1 MAQPEKS
8 EPSLSENESAEE
20 QNTDVEI
27 VNSNNESL
35 SFGSPSTSVENESNV
50 EEGEAEELEEDVK
63 NEGIDVDGG
72 ISSPVQVAS
81 IASSVE
87 LEDEY
92 DDELVMELGDE
103 VVIDSKQ
110 HARTIGTIYYRD
122 FDIIRVKPYGSTNT
136 VIDFELEQDDDGED
150 FKESE
155 GVTFSAIK
163 QKRTQA
169 AFVEQQDFRV
179 KQTIHTYSADGTF
192 HESYVI
198 TDVNAKADTMT
209 IQPESGMLAG
219 MIEGDSILVECRYI
233 GIPRDIGFAVI
244 FVTGYKEKEDTDAN
258 ITDAEAL
265 ANAEASAEA
274 LAEEINEDLEDPS
287 GESDE
292 VEFIGFVD
300 IVESEVYT
308 EAQAYEQYIPDNLQK
323 IDAFNDFISGLDPV
337 VQKDPKAIRA
347 VRILVETLYR
357 LKQETILHGRDGSI
371 QGPKPASASSLMDL
385 IRQVSIPL
393 GRPVLDIIK
402 KEYSIDEDHPEEADH
417 VTFLDFEQEMIQMQ
431 QNSDQL
437 ASALM
442 VGTKKGSVVEVWN
455 QIQTFFTKYGAPWTS
470 VEKQEPIWNAR
481 ADSDVFRYE
490 PPSLEEPSLPGY
502 LPSHKEDAP
511 PTFDLVPF
519 GIERALTTTYRKGK
533 EYKKLVLLP
542 EEDASLRSYLLFP
555 ISTANE
561 LGSTRSRSLA
571 VDSGRSQLPPQTM
584 KMILENVGEPTEV
597 GESDKLLL
605 LKEGTLSNIPV
616 ADYIEG
622 ISPIYALG
630 LGDTFDAL
638 EQYGMESLELNEPLA
653 RVLETKIKSYQS
665 HLISL
670 LNAQRDKVMADA
682 AQSAPLSKS
691 FLEDPDFLKDIIAE
705 PLLQND
711 LEEYER
717 INLSLAQSDIG
728 KVSALM
734 KHHPEYFQIAA
745 GGNPLLMIK
754 AQAQAY
760 QLDYHKRLSI
770 NRIMKLNEANSGER
784 AKKNNCSHV
793 SQLVSVRKLRDDNE
807 RFQQL
812 ISFFTIYQG
821 TRTENWIDC
830 NRCQSHLLCMH
841 ERLQI
846 QAFLHPNEKSTI
858 EKEIVLNFSG
868 GQFQGKYI
876 CRNCGQPI
884 RDLDFDNN
892 MEFDDNGKPKS
903 GRAIMVDD
911 DAILEDEID
920 AMLLNVPIEP
930 SPVNEMKLME
940 GEQTACYYIL
950 YELTG
955 LLGVSLE
962 RPEYV
967 MMIDRIMMFMSKF
980 PDRAKYN
987 KMREGN
993 EKMLEFDVI
1002 YSRLLISA
1010 AASFLLIQLQV
1021 KIPSVA
1027 ARFPVIGCPSP
1038 GFGGFPLDIDE
1049 THQQGI
1055 KYIACAVASIQ
1066 KKMAPWNQTRF
1077 DKLKDEKR
1085 QSTIVQYMMGVLK
1098 DVQDHD
1104 LIQVQL
1110 TRKRKYTISYPSDII
1125 PPTFLPEQ
1133 IVITPEDA
1141 AKDVITPEVVQMMGN
1156 KGEMALVKLWIR
1168 QSHLLARANII
1179 LARGSPLIETTCC
1192 IAKIETP
1199 GEFWK
1204 KAESDILI
1212 GVRKL
1217 IPNQQGNFLL
1227 TEFIPREVGGTV
1239 AKPNPEEYYRLFLKY
1254 CYQGSHV
1261 GRPHEPGLTNICP
1274 WCKFTFPSH
1283 ISVMDT
1289 KEGEAALIT
1298 QQVNTGEDEFTVLLD
1313 TIHMINE
1320 VPLIVME
1327 ERVSLLEVMKQ
1338 LATIAHP
1345 PIGGWDALMTETI
1358 ERIGSLT
1365 PQSTKRDMI
1374 EAVGPLSSIG
1384 QKLEQSVKQT
1394 LQKAMSIS
1402 VLDSIANLSWNDFF
1416 KVIQTY
1422 FIVPFQRVVSQY
1434 KHSALFIPHEL
1445 ASELSKVHVEEAL
1458 QPILNKELKFVK
1470 DYESKIMN
1478 VQSNYAR
1485 ARLSDYIQ
1493 RMSDMLAFKNRI
1505 RPSVGAN
1512 GEKALEYKYIQQIL
1526 LYGPLAILMDK
1537 SIQPAGMISMGP
1549 ITAATTSSFDFLKL
1563 IIISSLDKF
1572 NNERLSY
1579 NEEEL
1584 KLIIAIRNSKE
1595 RSYILS
1601 KFDKL
1606 SDEERTVEL
1615 IKKDL
1620 KMGDWAA
1627 GSKIY
1632 SYDAG
1637 HWEMERQQR
1646 MDAGM
1651 MDFSGQPDGP
1661 PDLQGRNIDST
1672 GLFDMND
1679 AEMGDN
1685 DGYDVAEMEDDG
1697 DS

>member
-1 MAQPEKS
+1 MAQPEES
-8 EPSLSENESAEE
+8 EPNLSENESAEE
-20 QNTDVEI
+20 QNTDVESI
-27 VNSNNESL
+27 
-35 SFGSPSTSVENESNV
+35 SFGSPSTIVENESNV
-50 EEGEAEELEEDVK
+50 GEGEAEELEEDVE
-63 NEGIDVDGG
+63 NEGVNVDGS
-72 ISSPVQVAS
+72 IASSIQVAS
-81 IASSVE
+81 TASSVE

-179 KQTIHTYSADGTF
+179 NHMIHTYSADGTF

-198 TDVNAKADTMT
+198 TDVNAKADTMM
-209 IQPESGMLAG
+209 IQSESG
-219 MIEGDSILVECRYI
+219 ESIPIECRYK
-233 GIPRDIGFAVI
+233 GIPRDAGFAVI
-244 FVTGYKEKEDTDAN
+244 FVTGYKEKEVS
-258 ITDAEAL
+258 AEAAAL
-265 ANAEASAEA
+265 SAAELSAAELSA
-274 LAEEINEDLEDPS
+274 LAEESNEDVEDS

-300 IVESEVYT
+300 IIESEVYT

-323 IDAFNDFISGLDPV
+323 IDAFNDFIAGLDPA

-357 LKQETILHGRDGSI
+357 LKQETILHGKDGSI

-385 IRQVSIPL
+385 IRQVPIPL

-402 KEYSIDEDHPEEADH
+402 KEYYVADDEDRPQEDDH
-417 VTFLDFEQEMIQMQ
+417 VSFLHFDQELIQMK

-442 VGTKKGSVVEVWN
+442 VGSKKGSVVELWN
-455 QIQTFFTKYGAPWTS
+455 QVQSFFTKYGSPWIST
-470 VEKQEPIWNAR
+470 EKQEPIWNAQV
-481 ADSDVFRYE
+481 DSDVFRYE

-502 LPSHKEDAP
+502 LPSHNEKVP
-511 PTFDLVPF
+511 PIFDNVPF
-519 GIERALTTTYRKGK
+519 GIERALATTYRKGK
-533 EYKKLVLLP
+533 DYKKQVLLS
-542 EEDASLRSYLLFP
+542 EDDASLRSYLLFP
-555 ISTANE
+555 ISTTNE

-584 KMILENVGEPTEV
+584 KMILEKMGEPTEV

-622 ISPIYALG
+622 ISPIHALG

-638 EQYGMESLELNEPLA
+638 EQYGMESLEINVPLA
-653 RVLETKIKSYQS
+653 RVLETKIKLYQS

-670 LNAQRDKVMADA
+670 LNDQRSKIVAQTP
-682 AQSAPLSKS
+682 APQPNP
-691 FLEDPDFLKDIIAE
+691 FLEDPDFLKDIVSE

-734 KHHPEYFQIAA
+734 KRHPEYFQIAA
-745 GGNPLLMIK
+745 GGNPTLMIK

-760 QLDYHKRLSI
+760 QLDYHKRLTI
-770 NRIMKLNEANSGER
+770 NKILKLNEANSGER

-793 SQLVSVRKLRDDNE
+793 SQLVSIRKLRDDNE
-807 RFQQL
+807 RIQQL

-892 MEFDDNGKPKS
+892 IEFDDNGKPKS
-903 GRAIMVDD
+903 GRAVMVDE

-920 AMLLNVPIEP
+920 TMLLDLPIEP
-930 SPVNEMKLME
+930 SPVNEMKLTE

-950 YELTG
+950 YELAG
-955 LLGVSLE
+955 LLGVSFE
-962 RPEYV
+962 KPEYV
-967 MMIDRIMMFMSKF
+967 VMIDRIMMWMSKF

-987 KMREGN
+987 KMRESN

-1010 AASFLLIQLQV
+1010 AAAFLLIQLQV

-1027 ARFPVIGCPSP
+1027 ARFPVMGCASP

-1055 KYIACAVASIQ
+1055 KYIACAIASIQ
-1066 KKMAPWNQTRF
+1066 KKTAPWNQTRF

-1085 QSTIVQYMMGVLK
+1085 QATIVQYMVGVLK

-1110 TRKRKYTISYPSDII
+1110 TRKRKYTIAYPSDVI

-1156 KGEMALVKLWIR
+1156 KGEMSLVKLWIR
-1168 QSHLLARANII
+1168 QSHLLARANAI

-1204 KAESDILI
+1204 KAELNIPI

-1254 CYQGSHV
+1254 CYEGPRV
-1261 GRPHEPGLTNICP
+1261 GHPHEPGLTNKCP
-1274 WCKFTFPSH
+1274 WCKFEFPTH

-1289 KEGEAALIT
+1289 EEGEAALIT
-1298 QQVNTGEDEFTVLLD
+1298 QQINTGEDAFTVLLD
-1313 TIHMINE
+1313 TIHIVNE

-1327 ERVSLLEVMKQ
+1327 ERTSLLEVMKQ
-1338 LATIAHP
+1338 LATITYP

-1358 ERIGSLT
+1358 ERIGRLT

-1374 EAVGPLSSIG
+1374 EAVGPLSSVG

-1394 LQKAMSIS
+1394 LQKSLSLS
-1402 VLDSIANLSWNDFF
+1402 VLDAIADLSWNDFF

-1434 KHSALFIPHEL
+1434 KHTALFIPHEL
-1445 ASELSKVHVEEAL
+1445 ATELSKVHVEEAL
-1458 QPILNKELKFVK
+1458 QPILNRELKFVK

-1478 VQSNYAR
+1478 VQTNYAR

-1493 RMSDMLAFKNRI
+1493 RMSDLLVFKNKL

-1537 SIQPAGMISMGP
+1537 SIQPAGMGAMGP
-1549 ITAATTSSFDFLKL
+1549 ITAATNPSFDFLKL

-1572 NNERLSY
+1572 NSERLSY

-1584 KLIIAIRNSKE
+1584 RKLIAVRNAKE

-1632 SYDAG
+1632 AYDAA

-1646 MDAGM
+1646 IDAGM
-1651 MDFSGQPDGP
+1651 MDFSGQPDGSSSEP
-1661 PDLQGRNIDST
+1661 QGRNADPL
-1672 GLFDMND
+1672 GFFEMND

-1685 DGYDVAEMEDDG
+1685 DGYEVGEVDDDG

>member
-1 MAQPEKS
+1 MAQPEES
-8 EPSLSENESAEE
+8 EPNLSENEQQEE

-27 VNSNNESL
+27 VNDSNNESL
-35 SFGSPSTSVENESNV
+35 TFGSPSTVVENESNV
-50 EEGEAEELEEDVK
+50 GEAEAEELQEDLE
-63 NEGIDVDGG
+63 NEGVDVDG
-72 ISSPVQVAS
+72 S
-81 IASSVE
+81 IASSVQVASTESSVE
-87 LEDEY
+87 L
-92 DDELVMELGDE
+92 DDEDDDDLIMELGDD
-103 VVIDSKQ
+103 VVIDSKE

-122 FDIIRVKPYGSTNT
+122 FDIIRVKPYGSNNT
-136 VIDFELEQDDDGED
+136 VIDFELQQDDDGED

-163 QKRTQA
+163 HKHTLSS
-169 AFVEQQDFRV
+169 FVEQQDFRV
-179 KQTIHTYSADGTF
+179 NQTIHTYSADGKF
-192 HESYVI
+192 YESYVI
-198 TDVNAKADTMT
+198 KDVNADADTM
-209 IQPESGMLAG
+209 IIES
-219 MIEGDSILVECRYI
+219 ESGDSIPIEFKSNGISR
-233 GIPRDIGFAVI
+233 GIPRDSGFAVI
-244 FVTGYKEKEDTDAN
+244 FITGYKEKDE
-258 ITDAEAL
+258 
-265 ANAEASAEA
+265 
-274 LAEEINEDLEDPS
+274 AEEEAADTEELVKEIDEDLEDEPAA
-287 GESDE
+287 ESNEDE
-292 VEFIGFVD
+292 VEFVGFVD
-300 IVESEVYT
+300 VAEAEVYI
-308 EAQAYEQYIPDNLQK
+308 EAQAYEQYIPDQIQK
-323 IDAFNDFISGLDPV
+323 IDAFNNFIEGLDPS
-337 VQKDPKAIRA
+337 VQKDPKAIRM
-347 VRILVETLYR
+347 VRILVETLYH
-357 LKQETILHGRDGSI
+357 LKQETVSYGKDGSI
-371 QGPKPASASSLMDL
+371 QGPTSASVSSLMDL
-385 IRQVSIPL
+385 IRQAHIPL
-393 GRPVLDIIK
+393 GRPVLDMIK
-402 KEYSIDEDHPEEADH
+402 KEYYVGKDEDRPEEDDH
-417 VTFLDFEQEMIQMQ
+417 VSFLHFAEELTQMKD
-431 QNSDQL
+431 NSDQL
-437 ASALM
+437 SSALM
-442 VGTKKGSVVEVWN
+442 VGSKKGSVVEVWN
-455 QIQTFFTKYGAPWTS
+455 NLQSFFSKFGSPWIPT
-470 VEKQEPIWNAR
+470 EKQEPIWGAEV
-481 ADSDVFRYE
+481 DSDVFRYE
-490 PPSLEEPSLPGY
+490 VPNLEESTLPGY
-502 LPSHKEDAP
+502 IPSHSEKNP
-511 PTFDLVPF
+511 PIFDRVPF
-519 GIERALTTTYRKGK
+519 GLERALATTYRNGK
-533 EYKKLVLLP
+533 NHKKQVLLS
-542 EEDASLRSYLLFP
+542 EDDASLRSYLLFP

-561 LGSTRSRSLA
+561 LGRTRSRLLA

-584 KMILENVGEPTEV
+584 KMILEKTGEPTEV

-605 LKEGTLSNIPV
+605 LKEGTLSNIPF

-622 ISPIYALG
+622 ISSIHALG

-638 EQYGMESLELNEPLA
+638 EQYGMESFELNEPLA
-653 RVLETKIKSYQS
+653 NVLETKIKRYQS

-670 LNAQRDKVMADA
+670 LDTLRSKIVADA
-682 AQSAPLSKS
+682 AQTSAPRPNP
-691 FLEDPDFLKDIIAE
+691 FLEDPEFLKDIVAE

-717 INLSLAQSDIG
+717 TNISLAQSDIG
-728 KVSALM
+728 KVNALM
-734 KHHPEYFQIAA
+734 KRHPEYFQIAA
-745 GGNPLLMIK
+745 GGNPKLMIR

-760 QLDYHKRLSI
+760 QLDYHKRLTI
-770 NRIMKLNEANSGER
+770 NKILKLNEANSGER

-793 SQLVSVRKLRDDNE
+793 SQLVSIRKLRDDTE

-812 ISFFTIYQG
+812 TTFFTIYQG
-821 TRTENWIDC
+821 TRTDNWINC

-846 QAFLHPNEKSTI
+846 QAFLHPTEKDTI
-858 EKEIVLNFSG
+858 EKEILLNFSG

-892 MEFDDNGKPKS
+892 IEFDDNGKPKS
-903 GRAIMVDD
+903 GRAVIVDE

-920 AMLLNVPIEP
+920 AMLLDRPIEP
-930 SPVNEMKLME
+930 SPVNEMKLTE

-950 YELTG
+950 YELATI
-955 LLGVSLE
+955 LGVSFE
-962 RPEYV
+962 KPEYIV
-967 MMIDRIMMFMSKF
+967 MIDRIMMWISKF

-1027 ARFPVIGCPSP
+1027 ARFPLMGCASP
-1038 GFGGFPLDIDE
+1038 GFGGYPLDVDE

-1055 KYIACAVASIQ
+1055 KYMACAVASIQ
-1066 KKMAPWNQTRF
+1066 KKAAPWNQTRF
-1077 DKLKDEKR
+1077 DKLKEERR
-1085 QSTIVQYMMGVLK
+1085 QATIVQYMMGVLK

-1110 TRKRKYTISYPSDII
+1110 TRKRKYVIAYPSDVI
-1125 PPTFLPEQ
+1125 PPTFLPQQ

-1168 QSHLLARANII
+1168 QSHLLARENAI
-1179 LARGSPLIETTCC
+1179 LSRGSPLIETTCC

-1204 KAESDILI
+1204 KAEGDIPI

-1239 AKPNPEEYYRLFLKY
+1239 AKPNPDEYYRLFLKY
-1254 CYQGSHV
+1254 CYGGPRV
-1261 GRPHEPGLTNICP
+1261 GHPHEPGLTNICP

-1298 QQVNTGEDEFTVLLD
+1298 QQINTGEDEFTVLLD
-1313 TIHMINE
+1313 TIHNVNE
-1320 VPLIVME
+1320 VPHITME
-1327 ERVSLLEVMKQ
+1327 ERTSLLEVMKE
-1338 LATIAHP
+1338 LAAISHP

-1358 ERIGSLT
+1358 ERISRLS
-1365 PQSTKRDMI
+1365 PQSTRREMI
-1374 EAVGPLSSIG
+1374 EAVGPLSSIA
-1384 QKLEQSVKQT
+1384 QKVEQSIKQT
-1394 LQKAMSIS
+1394 LQKSQLLS
-1402 VLDSIANLSWNDFF
+1402 VLDTIADLSWNDFF
-1416 KVIQTY
+1416 KVIQNY

-1434 KHSALFIPHEL
+1434 KYSALFIPHEL
-1445 ASELSKVHVEEAL
+1445 ADELSDVHVEEAL
-1458 QPILNKELKFVK
+1458 KPILNRELKFVK
-1470 DYESKIMN
+1470 DYESKIAN
-1478 VQSNYAR
+1478 VQTNYAR

-1493 RMSDMLAFKNRI
+1493 RMSDVLEFKNRI

-1512 GEKALEYKYIQQIL
+1512 GEKALEYKYIQHVL
-1526 LYGPLAILMDK
+1526 LYGPLVILMDR
-1537 SIQPAGMISMGP
+1537 SIQPEGVVAMGP

-1563 IIISSLDKF
+1563 IILSSLDKF
-1572 NNERLSY
+1572 NSERLSY

-1584 KLIIAIRNSKE
+1584 KKLIAIRNAKE

-1615 IKKDL
+1615 MKKSL

-1646 MDAGM
+1646 IDAGM
-1651 MDFSGQPDGP
+1651 MDFSGQPDGS
-1661 PDLQGRNIDST
+1661 PDLNGRKEDSL
-1672 GLFDMND
+1672 GFFEMND

-1685 DGYDVAEMEDDG
+1685 EGYDVGDPVEDE
-1697 DS
+1697 

>member
-1 MAQPEKS
+1 MAQPEES
-8 EPSLSENESAEE
+8 EPNLSENESAEE

-35 SFGSPSTSVENESNV
+35 TFGSPSTVVENESNV
-50 EEGEAEELEEDVK
+50 GDAEELEENVK
-63 NEGIDVDGG
+63 NEGVNVDGS
-72 ISSPVQVAS
+72 IASSIQVAS
-81 IASSVE
+81 TEPSVE

-179 KQTIHTYSADGTF
+179 DHMIHTYSADGTF

-198 TDVNAKADTMT
+198 TDVNEKADTMV
-209 IQPESGMLAG
+209 IQSESG
-219 MIEGDSILVECRYI
+219 ESIPIQCKYI
-233 GIPRDIGFAVI
+233 GIPRDAGFAVI
-244 FVTGYKEKEDTDAN
+244 FITGYKEKELEGD
-258 ITDAEAL
+258 EL
-265 ANAEASAEA
+265 AKESAKESAEE
-274 LAEEINEDLEDPS
+274 LAEEMDADLEDAPS
-287 GESDE
+287 ANEEE
-292 VEFIGFVD
+292 VEFVGFVD
-300 IVESEVYT
+300 IVESDVYT

-323 IDAFNDFISGLDPV
+323 TDAFNNFIEGLDSAS
-337 VQKDPKAIRA
+337 QKDPKAIRA
-347 VRILVETLYR
+347 VRILVETLFR
-357 LKQETILHGRDGSI
+357 LKQETISYGRDGSI

-393 GRPVLDIIK
+393 GRPVLDMIK
-402 KEYSIDEDHPEEADH
+402 KEYYVADEDHPEEDNH
-417 VTFLDFEQEMIQMQ
+417 VTFLHFDQELIQMN

-437 ASALM
+437 SSALM
-442 VGTKKGSVVEVWN
+442 VGSKKGSVVEVWN
-455 QIQTFFTKYGAPWTS
+455 NMQSFFTKYGCPWIAT
-470 VEKQEPIWNAR
+470 EKQEPIWNAQV
-481 ADSDVFRYE
+481 DSDVFRFE
-490 PPSLEEPSLPGY
+490 APSLEEPSLPGY
-502 LPSHKEDAP
+502 IPTHNEKVLPI
-511 PTFDLVPF
+511 FDVVPF
-519 GIERALTTTYRKGK
+519 GIERALATTYRKGK
-533 EYKKLVLLP
+533 NYKKEVLLS
-542 EEDASLRSYLLFP
+542 EDDASLRSYLLFP

-584 KMILENVGEPTEV
+584 KMILEKTGDPAEV

-622 ISPIYALG
+622 ISPIHALG

-653 RVLETKIKSYQS
+653 RVLETKIKLYQS

-670 LNAQRDKVMADA
+670 LNTQRSAIA
-682 AQSAPLSKS
+682 APPVPQPNPL
-691 FLEDPDFLKDIIAE
+691 LEDPDFLKDIMAE
-705 PLLQND
+705 PLLLND

-717 INLSLAQSDIG
+717 INFSLAQSDIG
-728 KVSALM
+728 KVNALM
-734 KHHPEYFQIAA
+734 KRHPEYFQIAA
-745 GGNPLLMIK
+745 GGNPALMIK

-760 QLDYHKRLSI
+760 QMDYHKRLTI
-770 NRIMKLNEANSGER
+770 NKILKLNEANAGER
-784 AKKNNCSHV
+784 AKKNNCAHV
-793 SQLVSVRKLRDDNE
+793 SQLVSIRKLRDDNE

-812 ISFFTIYQG
+812 VTFFTIYQG

-830 NRCQSHLLCMH
+830 NRCESHLLCMH
-841 ERLQI
+841 ERLQM

-892 MEFDDNGKPKS
+892 IEFDDNGKPKS
-903 GRAIMVDD
+903 GRAVMVDE
-911 DAILEDEID
+911 DAILEDDID
-920 AMLLNVPIEP
+920 AMLLNLPIEP
-930 SPVNEMKLME
+930 SPVNEMQLTE

-950 YELTG
+950 YELAAI
-955 LLGVSLE
+955 LGVSFE
-962 RPEYV
+962 KPEYV
-967 MMIDRIMMFMSKF
+967 VMIDRIMMWISKF
-980 PDRAKYN
+980 PERAKYN
-987 KMREGN
+987 KMRESN

-1010 AASFLLIQLQV
+1010 AASFLLIQLQI

-1027 ARFPVIGCPSP
+1027 ARFPIMGCASP
-1038 GFGGFPLDIDE
+1038 GFGGYPLDVDE

-1055 KYIACAVASIQ
+1055 KYIACAVSSIQ
-1066 KKMAPWNQTRF
+1066 KKTAPWNQTRF
-1077 DKLKDEKR
+1077 DKLKEEKR
-1085 QSTIVQYMMGVLK
+1085 QATIVQYMIGVLK

-1110 TRKRKYTISYPSDII
+1110 TRKRKYTISYPSDDI

-1168 QSHLLARANII
+1168 QSHLLARANAI

-1204 KAESDILI
+1204 RAEADIPI

-1217 IPNQQGNFLL
+1217 VPNQQGNFLL

-1239 AKPNPEEYYRLFLKY
+1239 ARPNPDEYYRLFLKY
-1254 CYQGSHV
+1254 CYEGPRV
-1261 GRPHEPGLTNICP
+1261 GHPHEPGLTNKCP
-1274 WCKFTFPSH
+1274 WCKFEFPSH

-1289 KEGEAALIT
+1289 EEGAAALIT
-1298 QQVNTGEDEFTVLLD
+1298 QQVNTGEEEFTVLLD
-1313 TIHMINE
+1313 TIHTVNE
-1320 VPLIVME
+1320 VPLIIME
-1327 ERVSLLEVMKQ
+1327 DRTSLLEVMKE
-1338 LATIAHP
+1338 LATIEHP

-1358 ERIGSLT
+1358 DSIGRLT

-1374 EAVGPLSSIG
+1374 EAVGPLSRIA
-1384 QKLEQSVKQT
+1384 QRLDQSVKQT
-1394 LQKAMSIS
+1394 LQKSLSLS
-1402 VLDSIANLSWNDFF
+1402 VLDNIADLSWNDFF
-1416 KVIQTY
+1416 KVIQNY

-1445 ASELSKVHVEEAL
+1445 ASQLSKVHVEEEL
-1458 QPILNKELKFVK
+1458 IPILNKELKFVK
-1470 DYESKIMN
+1470 DNESKIAN

-1493 RMSDMLAFKNRI
+1493 RMSDVLAFKNRI

-1526 LYGPLAILMDK
+1526 LYGPLTILMDK
-1537 SIQPAGMISMGP
+1537 SIQPAGMAAMGP

-1563 IIISSLDKF
+1563 IIFSSLDMF
-1572 NNERLSY
+1572 SSERLSY
-1579 NEEEL
+1579 SEDEL
-1584 KLIIAIRNSKE
+1584 RKLIAVRNAKE

-1615 IKKDL
+1615 IKKNL

-1632 SYDAG
+1632 AYDAP

-1646 MDAGM
+1646 IDAGM
-1651 MDFSGQPDGP
+1651 MDFSGQPDGSTSEP
-1661 PDLQGRNIDST
+1661 QGRKEDAI

-1679 AEMGDN
+1679 AEMGGN
-1685 DGYDVAEMEDDG
+1685 DGYDVGEMDDDG

>member
-1 MAQPEKS
+1 MAQPEES
-8 EPSLSENESAEE
+8 EPNLSENESAEE

-27 VNSNNESL
+27 VNDSNNESL
-35 SFGSPSTSVENESNV
+35 VFGSPSTVVENESNIG
-50 EEGEAEELEEDVK
+50 EGEAEELEEDVE
-63 NEGIDVDGG
+63 NEGVNVDGS
-72 ISSPVQVAS
+72 IASSIQVAS
-81 IASSVE
+81 TASSVE

-92 DDELVMELGDE
+92 DDDLVIELGDE

-110 HARTIGTIYYRD
+110 HARTIGTVYYRD

-136 VIDFELEQDDDGED
+136 VIDFELVQDDDGED

-163 QKRTQA
+163 QKRTQF

-179 KQTIHTYSADGTF
+179 NHTIHTYSADGTF

-198 TDVNAKADTMT
+198 TDVNEKADTMI
-209 IQPESGMLAG
+209 IQSDS
-219 MIEGDSILVECRYI
+219 GDSIPIECRYK
-233 GIPRDIGFAVI
+233 GIPRDAGFAVI
-244 FVTGYKEKEDTDAN
+244 FVTGYKEKEKV
-258 ITDAEAL
+258 E
-265 ANAEASAEA
+265 EESVEESAEA
-274 LAEEINEDLEDPS
+274 LAEEIDEDLEDPS
-287 GESDE
+287 EESNE

-300 IVESEVYT
+300 IIESDVYT

-323 IDAFNDFISGLDPV
+323 IDAFNNFIEGLDPA
-337 VQKDPKAIRA
+337 VQKDPKAIRMI
-347 VRILVETLYR
+347 RILVETLYR
-357 LKQETILHGRDGSI
+357 LKQETVAYGRDGSI

-385 IRQVSIPL
+385 IRQVPIPL
-393 GRPVLDIIK
+393 GRPVLDMIK
-402 KEYSIDEDHPEEADH
+402 KEYYVANDEDRPEEDDH
-417 VTFLDFEQEMIQMQ
+417 VSFLHFDQELIQMK

-442 VGTKKGSVVEVWN
+442 VGSKKGSVVEMWN
-455 QIQTFFTKYGAPWTS
+455 QMQSFFTKYGSPWIST
-470 VEKQEPIWNAR
+470 EKQEPIWGAQV
-481 ADSDVFRYE
+481 DSDVFRYE
-490 PPSLEEPSLPGY
+490 APSLEEPSLPGY
-502 LPSHKEDAP
+502 LPSHNEKIMP
-511 PTFDLVPF
+511 IFDVVPF
-519 GIERALTTTYRKGK
+519 GMERALSTTYRKGK
-533 EYKKLVLLP
+533 DYKKQVLLS
-542 EEDASLRSYLLFP
+542 EDDASLRSYLLFP

-584 KMILENVGEPTEV
+584 KMILEKTGEPTEV

-605 LKEGTLSNIPV
+605 LKEGTLSNIPF

-622 ISPIYALG
+622 ISPIHALG
-630 LGDTFDAL
+630 LGDTFDTL

-653 RVLETKIKSYQS
+653 RVLETKIKLYQS

-670 LNAQRDKVMADA
+670 LNAQRSKIVE
-682 AQSAPLSKS
+682 QAPAPQPNP
-691 FLEDPDFLKDIIAE
+691 FLEDPEFLKDIIAE

-717 INLSLAQSDIG
+717 INISLAQSDIG

-734 KHHPEYFQIAA
+734 KRHPEYFQIAA
-745 GGNPLLMIK
+745 GGNPTLMIK

-760 QLDYHKRLSI
+760 QLDYHKRLTI
-770 NRIMKLNEANSGER
+770 NKILKLNEANSGER

-793 SQLVSVRKLRDDNE
+793 SNLVSIRKLRDDNE

-812 ISFFTIYQG
+812 TSFFTIYQG
-821 TRTENWIDC
+821 TRIDNWIDC
-830 NRCQSHLLCMH
+830 NQCQSHLLCMH

-858 EKEIVLNFSG
+858 EKEILLNFSG

-892 MEFDDNGKPKS
+892 IEFDDNGKPKS
-903 GRAIMVDD
+903 GRAVLVDE

-930 SPVNEMKLME
+930 SPVNEMKLTE

-950 YELTG
+950 YELAAI
-955 LLGVSLE
+955 LGVSFE
-962 RPEYV
+962 KPEYV
-967 MMIDRIMMFMSKF
+967 VMIDRIMMWISKF

-987 KMREGN
+987 KMREAN
-993 EKMLEFDVI
+993 EKMLEFDII

-1027 ARFPVIGCPSP
+1027 ARFPIMGCASP
-1038 GFGGFPLDIDE
+1038 GFGGFPLDVDE

-1066 KKMAPWNQTRF
+1066 KKTAPWNQTRF
-1077 DKLKDEKR
+1077 DKLKEEKR
-1085 QSTIVQYMMGVLK
+1085 QATVVQYMMGVLK

-1110 TRKRKYTISYPSDII
+1110 TRKRKYTISYPSDVI

-1168 QSHLLARANII
+1168 QSHLLARANAI
-1179 LARGSPLIETTCC
+1179 LSRGSPLVETTCC

-1204 KAESDILI
+1204 RAESDIPI

-1239 AKPNPEEYYRLFLKY
+1239 ARPNPDEYYRLFLKY
-1254 CYQGSHV
+1254 CYEGPRV
-1261 GRPHEPGLTNICP
+1261 GHPHEPGLTNICP
-1274 WCKFTFPSH
+1274 WCKFEFPAH

-1298 QQVNTGEDEFTVLLD
+1298 QQVNTGEDAFTVLLD
-1313 TIHMINE
+1313 TIHIVNE

-1327 ERVSLLEVMKQ
+1327 ERTSLLEVMKE

-1358 ERIGSLT
+1358 ERIGRLT
-1365 PQSTKRDMI
+1365 PQSTKREMI
-1374 EAVGPLSSIG
+1374 EAIGPLSSIG
-1384 QKLEQSVKQT
+1384 QKIEQSVKQT
-1394 LQKAMSIS
+1394 LQKSLSLS
-1402 VLDSIANLSWNDFF
+1402 VLDTIADLSWNDFF

-1434 KHSALFIPHEL
+1434 KPTALFIPHEL

-1458 QPILNKELKFVK
+1458 LPILNKELKFVK

-1493 RMSDMLAFKNRI
+1493 RMSDVLAFKNKL

-1537 SIQPAGMISMGP
+1537 TIQPAGMVAMGP
-1549 ITAATTSSFDFLKL
+1549 ITAATNPSFDFLKL

-1572 NNERLSY
+1572 SSERLSY

-1584 KLIIAIRNSKE
+1584 RNLIAVRNAKE

-1615 IKKDL
+1615 IKKNL

-1632 SYDAG
+1632 AYDAG

-1646 MDAGM
+1646 IDAGM
-1651 MDFSGQPDGP
+1651 MDFSGQPDGSP
-1661 PDLQGRNIDST
+1661 NLEGRKVDSI

-1679 AEMGDN
+1679 AEMGD
-1685 DGYDVAEMEDDG
+1685 DGYEVGEVDDDG

>member
-1 MAQPEKS
+1 MAQPEES
-8 EPSLSENESAEE
+8 EPNLSENESAEE

-27 VNSNNESL
+27 VNDSNNESL
-35 SFGSPSTSVENESNV
+35 TFGSPSTVVENESNV
-50 EEGEAEELEEDVK
+50 EEGEAEELEENVE
-63 NEGIDVDGG
+63 NEGVNVDGS
-72 ISSPVQVAS
+72 IASSIQVAS
-81 IASSVE
+81 AASSVE

-92 DDELVMELGDE
+92 DDELVMELGDD

-179 KQTIHTYSADGTF
+179 DHTIHTYSADGTF
-192 HESYVI
+192 YESYVI
-198 TDVNAKADTMT
+198 TDVNAKADTMI
-209 IQPESGMLAG
+209 IQSESGESIP
-219 MIEGDSILVECRYI
+219 IEFRYK
-233 GIPRDIGFAVI
+233 GIPRDAGFAVI
-244 FVTGYKEKEDTDAN
+244 FITGYKEKEEGEDGEESAK
-258 ITDAEAL
+258 E
-265 ANAEASAEA
+265 SAEEV
-274 LAEEINEDLEDPS
+274 AEEIDADLEDPS
-287 GESDE
+287 GESNEDE

-300 IVESEVYT
+300 IAEAEVYT
-308 EAQAYEQYIPDNLQK
+308 EAQAYEQYVPDQIQK
-323 IDAFNDFISGLDPV
+323 VDAFNDFIEGLDPAI
-337 VQKDPKAIRA
+337 QKDPKAIRA
-347 VRILVETLYR
+347 VRILVETLFR
-357 LKQETILHGRDGSI
+357 LKQETILHGKDGSI

-385 IRQVSIPL
+385 IRQVPIPL
-393 GRPVLDIIK
+393 GRPVLDMIK
-402 KEYSIDEDHPEEADH
+402 KEYYVEGDEDRPEEEDH
-417 VTFLDFEQEMIQMQ
+417 VSFLHFDQELTQMK

-442 VGTKKGSVVEVWN
+442 VGSKKGSVVEVWN
-455 QIQTFFTKYGAPWTS
+455 QMQSFFTKYGSPWIAN
-470 VEKQEPIWNAR
+470 EKQEPIWNAQV
-481 ADSDVFRYE
+481 DSDVFRYE

-502 LPSHKEDAP
+502 LPSHNEKVMPIFEH
-511 PTFDLVPF
+511 VPF

-533 EYKKLVLLP
+533 DYKKHVLLS
-542 EEDASLRSYLLFP
+542 EDDASLRSYLLFP

-584 KMILENVGEPTEV
+584 KMILAKTGEPTEV

-616 ADYIEG
+616 ADYVEG
-622 ISPIYALG
+622 ISPIHALG

-653 RVLETKIKSYQS
+653 RVLETKIKLYQS

-670 LNAQRDKVMADA
+670 LNAQRSKIVADPP
-682 AQSAPLSKS
+682 APLPNP
-691 FLEDPDFLKDIIAE
+691 FLEDPDFLKDIVAE
-705 PLLQND
+705 PLLQKD

-745 GGNPLLMIK
+745 GGDPTLMIK

-760 QLDYHKRLSI
+760 QLDYHKRLTI
-770 NRIMKLNEANSGER
+770 NKILKLNEANSGER
-784 AKKNNCSHV
+784 AKKNNCAHV
-793 SQLVSVRKLRDDNE
+793 SQLVSIRKLRDDNE

-812 ISFFTIYQG
+812 TSFFTIYQG
-821 TRTENWIDC
+821 TRADNWIDC

-858 EKEIVLNFSG
+858 EKEILLNFSG

-892 MEFDDNGKPKS
+892 IEFDDNGKPKS
-903 GRAIMVDD
+903 GRAVMVDE

-920 AMLLNVPIEP
+920 SMLLNVPIEP
-930 SPVNEMKLME
+930 SPVNEMKLTE

-950 YELTG
+950 YELAAH
-955 LLGVSLE
+955 LGVSFE
-962 RPEYV
+962 KPEYV
-967 MMIDRIMMFMSKF
+967 VMIDRIMMWISKF

-987 KMREGN
+987 KMRESN
-993 EKMLEFDVI
+993 DKMLEFDVI

-1027 ARFPVIGCPSP
+1027 ARFPVMGCASP

-1055 KYIACAVASIQ
+1055 KYIACAVSSIQ
-1066 KKMAPWNQTRF
+1066 KKTAPWNQTRF
-1077 DKLKDEKR
+1077 DKLKEEKR
-1085 QSTIVQYMMGVLK
+1085 QATIVQYMMGVLK

-1110 TRKRKYTISYPSDII
+1110 TRKRKYVISYPADVI
-1125 PPTFLPEQ
+1125 PATFLPEQ
-1133 IVITPEDA
+1133 VILTPEDA
-1141 AKDVITPEVVQMMGN
+1141 AKDVITPEVVQMMGS

-1168 QSHLLARANII
+1168 QSHLLARANAI
-1179 LARGSPLIETTCC
+1179 LSRGSPLIETTCC

-1204 KAESDILI
+1204 RAEEDIPI

-1239 AKPNPEEYYRLFLKY
+1239 ARPNPDEYYRLFLKY
-1254 CYQGSHV
+1254 CYEGPRV
-1261 GRPHEPGLTNICP
+1261 GHPHEPGLTNICP
-1274 WCKFTFPSH
+1274 WCKFSFPSH

-1289 KEGEAALIT
+1289 EEGAAALIT
-1298 QQVNTGEDEFTVLLD
+1298 QGINTGVDEFTVLLD
-1313 TIHMINE
+1313 TIHTVNE

-1327 ERVSLLEVMKQ
+1327 ERTSLLEVMKQ

-1345 PIGGWDALMTETI
+1345 PIGGWDALMTQTI
-1358 ERIGSLT
+1358 ESIGRLT
-1365 PQSTKRDMI
+1365 PQSTKREMI

-1394 LQKAMSIS
+1394 LQKSQS
-1402 VLDSIANLSWNDFF
+1402 LPVLDNIADLSWNDFF
-1416 KVIQTY
+1416 KVIQNY

-1445 ASELSKVHVEEAL
+1445 ATELSKVHVEEAL

-1493 RMSDMLAFKNRI
+1493 RMSDILVFKNKL

-1537 SIQPAGMISMGP
+1537 TIQPAGMVTMGP
-1549 ITAATTSSFDFLKL
+1549 ITAATNPSFDFLKL

-1572 NNERLSY
+1572 SSERLSY
-1579 NEEEL
+1579 NEDEL
-1584 KLIIAIRNSKE
+1584 RKLIAVRNAKE

-1615 IKKDL
+1615 IKKNL

-1632 SYDAG
+1632 AYDAG

-1646 MDAGM
+1646 IDAGM
-1651 MDFSGQPDGP
+1651 MDFSGQPDGSP
-1661 PDLQGRNIDST
+1661 NLEGRNADSI

-1679 AEMGDN
+1679 AEMGEN
-1685 DGYDVAEMEDDG
+1685 DGYDVGEMDDDG

>member
-1 MAQPEKS
+1 MAQPEES
-8 EPSLSENESAEE
+8 EPSLSENEALEE

-27 VNSNNESL
+27 VNDSNNESIA
-35 SFGSPSTSVENESNV
+35 FGSPSTVVENESNV
-50 EEGEAEELEEDVK
+50 EEGEAEELEE
-63 NEGIDVDGG
+63 NENDGVNVDGS
-72 ISSPVQVAS
+72 IASSIQVAS
-81 IASSVE
+81 TASSVE
-87 LEDEY
+87 LDENN
-92 DDELVMELGDE
+92 DELIIELGDD

-110 HARTIGTIYYRD
+110 HARTIGTVYYRD

-136 VIDFELEQDDDGED
+136 IIDFELEQDDDGED

-155 GVTFSAIK
+155 GVTFSAIR

-179 KQTIHTYSADGTF
+179 NHTIHTYSADGTF

-198 TDVNAKADTMT
+198 KDVNAKADTMV
-209 IQPESGMLAG
+209 IESESG
-219 MIEGDSILVECRYI
+219 ESIPIECRYK
-233 GIPRDIGFAVI
+233 GIPRDAGFAVI
-244 FVTGYKEKEDTDAN
+244 FVTGYKEKEKS
-258 ITDAEAL
+258 E
-265 ANAEASAEA
+265 EESAEESEESA
-274 LAEEINEDLEDPS
+274 KNVAEIDDDLED
-287 GESDE
+287 ESSAESNEEE

-300 IVESEVYT
+300 IIESDVYT

-323 IDAFNDFISGLDPV
+323 TDAFNDFIEGLEPS
-337 VQKDPKAIRA
+337 VQKDPKAIRM

-357 LKQETILHGRDGSI
+357 LKQETILHGKDGSI

-393 GRPVLDIIK
+393 GRPVLDMIK
-402 KEYSIDEDHPEEADH
+402 KEYYVADDEDRPEDDDH
-417 VTFLDFEQEMIQMQ
+417 VTFLHFEEELTQMG

-437 ASALM
+437 SSALM
-442 VGTKKGSVVEVWN
+442 VGSKKGSVVEVWSHL
-455 QIQTFFTKYGAPWTS
+455 QSFFSKYGCPWIPS
-470 VEKQEPIWNAR
+470 DKQEPIWNAQV
-481 ADSDVFRYE
+481 DSDVFRYE
-490 PPSLEEPSLPGY
+490 APNMEEPSLPGY
-502 LPSHKEDAP
+502 IATHNEKLLPI
-511 PTFDLVPF
+511 FDVVPF
-519 GIERALTTTYRKGK
+519 GMERALTTTYRKGK
-533 EYKKLVLLP
+533 DYKKHVLLS
-542 EEDASLRSYLLFP
+542 EDDASLRSYLLFP

-584 KMILENVGEPTEV
+584 KMILEKTGDPTEV

-622 ISPIYALG
+622 ISSIHALG

-638 EQYGMESLELNEPLA
+638 EQYGLESLELNEPLA
-653 RVLETKIKSYQS
+653 RVLETKIKLYQS

-670 LNAQRDKVMADA
+670 LNIQQSKIVADPPVP
-682 AQSAPLSKS
+682 QPNP
-691 FLEDPDFLKDIIAE
+691 FLEDPEFLKDIRAE
-705 PLLQND
+705 PLLLND

-728 KVSALM
+728 KVNALM
-734 KHHPEYFQIAA
+734 KRHPEYFQIAA
-745 GGNPLLMIK
+745 GGNPELMIK

-760 QLDYHKRLSI
+760 QLDYHKRLTI
-770 NRIMKLNEANSGER
+770 NKILKLNEANSGER
-784 AKKNNCSHV
+784 AKKNNCNHV
-793 SQLVSVRKLRDDNE
+793 SQLVSIRKLRDDNE

-812 ISFFTIYQG
+812 ITFFTIYQG
-821 TRTENWIDC
+821 TRADNWIDC
-830 NRCQSHLLCMH
+830 NRCESHLLCMH

-892 MEFDDNGKPKS
+892 IEFDDNGKPKS
-903 GRAIMVDD
+903 GRAVMVDE

-930 SPVNEMKLME
+930 SPVNELKLTE

-950 YELTG
+950 YELAAIV
-955 LLGVSLE
+955 GVSFE
-962 RPEYV
+962 KAEYGV
-967 MMIDRIMMFMSKF
+967 MIDRIMMWISKF
-980 PDRAKYN
+980 PDRLKYN
-987 KMREGN
+987 KMRESN

-1010 AASFLLIQLQV
+1010 AASFLLIQLQI

-1027 ARFPVIGCPSP
+1027 ARFPMIGCPSP
-1038 GFGGFPLDIDE
+1038 GFGGFPLDVDE

-1066 KKMAPWNQTRF
+1066 KKTAPWNQTRF
-1077 DKLKDEKR
+1077 DKLKEEKR
-1085 QSTIVQYMMGVLK
+1085 QATIVQYMMGVIK

-1110 TRKRKYTISYPSDII
+1110 TRKRKYTIAYPSDVI
-1125 PPTFLPEQ
+1125 PSTFLPEQ
-1133 IVITPEDA
+1133 IVITPEEA

-1168 QSHLLARANII
+1168 QSHLLARANAI

-1192 IAKIETP
+1192 ITKIETP

-1204 KAESDILI
+1204 RAESDIPI

-1227 TEFIPREVGGTV
+1227 TEFIPRGVGGTV
-1239 AKPNPEEYYRLFLKY
+1239 VKPNPEEYYRLFLKY
-1254 CYQGSHV
+1254 CYGGPRV
-1261 GRPHEPGLTNICP
+1261 GKPHEPGLTNVCP
-1274 WCKFTFPSH
+1274 WCTFTFPSH

-1289 KEGEAALIT
+1289 KEGETALIT
-1298 QQVNTGEDEFTVLLD
+1298 QGVNTGDTQFTNLLD
-1313 TIHMINE
+1313 RIHTVNE
-1320 VPLIVME
+1320 VPLITME
-1327 ERVSLLEVMKQ
+1327 ERTSLLEVMKQ
-1338 LATIAHP
+1338 LASIEHP

-1358 ERIGSLT
+1358 DNIGRLT
-1365 PQSTKRDMI
+1365 PQSTKREMI
-1374 EAVGPLSSIG
+1374 EAVGSLSKIA
-1384 QKLEQSVKQT
+1384 KMLEQSVKQT
-1394 LQKAMSIS
+1394 LRKSQSLL
-1402 VLDSIANLSWNDFF
+1402 VLDTIADLSWNDFF

-1434 KHSALFIPHEL
+1434 KYSALFIPHEL
-1445 ASELSKVHVEEAL
+1445 ASELSKVHVEKEL
-1458 QPILNKELKFVK
+1458 IPILDKELKFVK
-1470 DYESKIMN
+1470 DNESKIAN

-1493 RMSDMLAFKNRI
+1493 RMSDLLAFKNKI

-1512 GEKALEYKYIQQIL
+1512 GEKALEYKYIQHIF
-1526 LYGPLAILMDK
+1526 LYGPLTILMDK
-1537 SIQPAGMISMGP
+1537 TIQPAGMAAMGP
-1549 ITAATTSSFDFLKL
+1549 ITAATTTSFDFLTL
-1563 IIISSLDKF
+1563 IILSSLDQFKS
-1572 NNERLSY
+1572 ERLSY
-1579 NEEEL
+1579 NEDEL
-1584 KLIIAIRNSKE
+1584 RKLIAVRNAKE

-1615 IKKDL
+1615 IKKNL

-1632 SYDAG
+1632 AYDAG

-1651 MDFSGQPDGP
+1651 MDFSGQPDGSP
-1661 PDLQGRNIDST
+1661 NLEGRDADAI
-1672 GLFDMND
+1672 GLGNMND
-1679 AEMGDN
+1679 AEMDDN
-1685 DGYDVAEMEDDG
+1685 EGYDVAEADD
-1697 DS
+1697 D